1 MQSDKKTRREFLLS
15 AATGAIALGTSCSTQ
30 QAGSLGGM
38 ADAAGKPGQTGSLP
52 KRVLGRSKLSV
63 SLLGFG
69 VLHVK
74 DAVLYQRA
82 VDRGITYFHFVED
95 QNTRKLL
102 APDVHNLG
110 ACAALRPLRRH
121 LVVSYMTVKRSS
133 KAVMLQDL
141 DGFLRDSGFGHL
153 DIWYVCCP
161 SPEQWDDFCEAFA
174 EARQAG
180 KARCAAIST
189 HRLAGD
195 MDRLTAA
202 DSPIDVVMMTY
213 NYTSSAEDQARL
225 AKLNAAGLGIVP
237 MKPLAGRFDEA
248 TSARPDACLRW
259 LAAEPRVH
267 SIPVAM
273 QSVEQLDQNIA
284 ALQQP
289 LSEEDRRRLTAS
301 LLHVSPRFCRMCGA
315 CDGAC
320 PNGLAVS
327 DLVRVAMYLEG
338 YRDPG
343 LARLHLE
350 SIPAPHRRV
359 SCDGCARCSV
369 ACPNGVAVRD
379 RILKA
384 QELVV

>member
-15 AATGAIALGTSCSTQ
+15 AATGAIALGASCSTQ
-30 QAGSLGGM
+30 QAGSLGAM

-52 KRVLGRSKLSV
+52 RRVLGRSKLSV

-95 QNTRKLL
+95 QNTRTLL

-213 NYTSSAEDQARL
+213 NYTSSAEDQASL